1 MFYKLKKVIPKEI
14 LTSIYFLFFLFFIS
28 MFFETMSLVSLIPFF
43 KILSNDININEVV
56 NSYNPI
62 SINFNFDYN
71 QWIVIYNFYS

>member
-1 MFYKLKKVIPKEI
+1 
-14 LTSIYFLFFLFFIS
+14 

-71 QWIVIYNFYS
+71 QWIVILV